1 MDRGRMHAWIPL
13 TARPQTAGRKLARMG
28 AGYDHPPGMS
38 GDAAARPHALRLSRS
53 RRCITRACS
62 HGRELSSDP
71 AGCPVRPAAA
81 GAGAGRRRP
90 LQHHHRRCHSTAAAG
105 CRQRPHE
112 PIIGGTACSARS
124 TLGEPACTSTT
135 RSRSY

>member
-1 MDRGRMHAWIPL
+1 VTFAD
-13 TARPQTAGRKLARMG
+13 LASQIYRLR

-53 RRCITRACS
+53 RRCITRAWTACS
-62 HGRELSSDP
+62 IALTVTAWEGAELRSGRLP
-71 AGCPVRPAAA
+71 RAA
-81 GAGAGRRRP
+81 GSGRGGDHCSTITAAVIQ
-90 LQHHHRRCHSTAAAG
+90 LQQQAAG

-112 PIIGGTACSARS
+112 PIIGATACSSRS